1 MPASTWRITCVVLA
15 CVLLEGCHGYIT
27 SREPLISV
35 ANASYPLP
43 ASAGIDAF
51 TLDDN
56 HVWQRTEGRAH
67 LSLVQGNYRV
77 TDPDRTEPSAE
88 TYLFKRI
95 DNDRFIVQATSPQ
108 TDGSDRAYG
117 LIVHA
122 DMYYLFTFDSGEQTC
137 ANLSDAE
144 RSRFNAVLKDDA
156 CYVANLSD
164 LGGLLLFLR
173 EKFPYPTSAF
183 VAG

>member
-15 CVLLEGCHGYIT
+15 CVLLAGCHGYVT
-27 SREPLISV
+27 SRAPLISV

-56 HVWQRTEGRAH
+56 HVWQHTEGRAR

-77 TDPDRTEPSAE
+77 TDPDRTAPSPE

-95 DNDRFIVQATSPQ
+95 DKDRFIVQATG
-108 TDGSDRAYG
+108 T
-117 LIVHA
+117 
-122 DMYYLFTFDSGEQTC
+122 
-137 ANLSDAE
+137 
-144 RSRFNAVLKDDA
+144 RS
-156 CYVANLSD
+156 
-164 LGGLLLFLR
+164 
-173 EKFPYPTSAF
+173 FPGF
-183 VAG
+183 